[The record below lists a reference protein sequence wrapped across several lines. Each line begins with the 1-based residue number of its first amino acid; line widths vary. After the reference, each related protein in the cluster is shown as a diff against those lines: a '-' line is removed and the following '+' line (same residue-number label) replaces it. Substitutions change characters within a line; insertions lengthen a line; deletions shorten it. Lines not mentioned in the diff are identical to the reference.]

1 MRRFGAAVVLPLALG
16 CGGAAAQ
23 TSSVSTVPIGSAS
36 AVAVAPTASTPPPA
50 PSTSSRENRLI
61 ARTLKRVSR
70 ARGLAATRPVPG
82 VVLSRADLIAKVK
95 EHVAREVPLE
105 AIHNEGIELK
115 LLGFIPAS
123 LDYEGAEFAL
133 LEEQLAG
140 YYEPSDGTMYLAAD
154 LDDADA
160 DATLAH
166 ELVHALQ
173 DQHWNLAESSK
184 YRPGDGDR
192 SETMSALAEGDATS
206 AMFDVMLAKMDK
218 LAPDLPDDLFSQQLR
233 AGMNTGKVAASP
245 KYMRASLVAPYQYGT
260 LFVHALRR
268 RGGWA
273 QVNRAWE
280 TPPSTTEQILHL
292 AKYDAHE
299 AAITLNALPLPTS
312 DWKVDDEDSEGELGL
327 RLAFEEWMPDD
338 AAALFATG
346 WGGDKSILASH
357 GPEHAVAWKVRYDGT
372 LTESF
377 VGRAFTAVATGLEAK
392 LGAPKSKGA
401 SAVCFERSDLGPFAV
416 VHFGHDLAFVAGA
429 ASGTDAQWTS
439 ASSCARAGAW
449 AAQIAKAP

>member
-1 MRRFGAAVVLPLALG
+1 
-16 CGGAAAQ
+16 
-23 TSSVSTVPIGSAS
+23 
-36 AVAVAPTASTPPPA
+36 
-50 PSTSSRENRLI
+50 
-61 ARTLKRVSR
+61 
-70 ARGLAATRPVPG
+70 VPG

-95 EHVAREVPLE
+95 EHVTREVPPE
-105 AIHNEGIELK
+105 AIRNEGIGLK

-123 LDYEGAEFAL
+123 LDYEGAEFEL

-140 YYEPSDGTMYLAAD
+140 YYEPADGTMYLAAD

-233 AGMNTGKVAASP
+233 AGMNTGKVASSP
-245 KYMRASLVAPYQYGT
+245 QYMRSSLVAPYQYGT

-280 TPPSTTEQILHL
+280 TAPTTTEQIIHL

-299 AAITLNALPLPTS
+299 AALALSALPLPS
-312 DWKVDDEDSEGELGL
+312 GDWKVDDDDTEGELGV
-327 RLAFEEWMPDD
+327 RLAFEEWMPED
-338 AAALFATG
+338 AAATFATG
-346 WGGDKSILASH
+346 WGGDKSILVSNGA
-357 GPEHAVAWKVRYDGT
+357 EHAVAWRIRYDASV
-372 LTESF
+372 TEGF
-377 VGRAFTAVATGLEAK
+377 VARAFGAVATGLETK
-392 LGAPKSKGA
+392 LGTPKAKSA
-401 SAVCFERSDLGPFAV
+401 AAVCFERADLGPFAV
-416 VHFGHDLAFVAGA
+416 ARLGRDLVFVMGS
-429 ASGTDAQWTS
+429 ASGRDAQW
-439 ASSCARAGAW
+439 ASSSTCARAGAW

>member
-1 MRRFGAAVVLPLALG
+1 MRRLGGALLLSLAFG
-16 CGGAAAQ
+16 CGGAAVQAA
-23 TSSVSTVPIGSAS
+23 SLGDVPIARAS
-36 AVAVAPTASTPPPA
+36 APAPPA
-50 PSTSSRENRLI
+50 SSAPPVASTSSRENRLI

-70 ARGLAATRPVPG
+70 ARGLAATKAVPG
-82 VVLSRADLIAKVK
+82 VVLARAELIATVK
-95 EHVAREVPLE
+95 EHVAREVPPE
-105 AIHNEGIELK
+105 AIRNEGIGLK

-123 LDYEGAEFAL
+123 LDYEGAEFEL

-154 LDDADA
+154 LDDDDA

-245 KYMRASLVAPYQYGT
+245 KYMRSSLVAPYQYGT

-273 QVNRAWE
+273 LVNRAWDV
-280 TPPSTTEQILHL
+280 PPTTTEEILHL
-292 AKYDAHE
+292 AKYDARE
-299 AAITLNALPLPTS
+299 PPILLKALPLPS
-312 DWKVDDEDSEGELGL
+312 GEWKVDDDDSEGELGV

-338 AAALFATG
+338 AAALLSTG
-346 WGGDKSILASH
+346 WGGDKSILVSS
-357 GPEHAVAWKVRYDGT
+357 GVEHAVAWKIRYDGT

-392 LGAPKSKGA
+392 LGAPKSKSA

-416 VHFGHDLAFVAGA
+416 VHYGHDLAFVAGS
-429 ASGTDAQWTS
+429 ASEKDARWTS
-439 ASSCARAGAW
+439 SSSCARAGAW
-449 AAQIAKAP
+449 ATLIAKAP